1 MKRLVLASLF
11 LLSGCVATMEPV
23 VLPDF
28 PQVPTDLQQ
37 PAEDLTPLSDDKN
50 NLSDLLENSTN
61 NYAKYY
67 SLKEKYEARML
78 FAHAGGMWRAG
89 PELQTTPLTCPGE
102 DAVILDL
109 YENPV
114 RVDTKELLAQSQQHW
129 QEQMTAWLVE
139 YEQTQQ
145 QR

>member
-1 MKRLVLASLF
+1 MDTDQLVAHSRARF
-11 LLSGCVATMEPV
+11 DHAVARRV
-23 VLPDF
+23 
-28 PQVPTDLQQ
+28 
-37 PAEDLTPLSDDKN
+37 
-50 NLSDLLENSTN
+50 
-61 NYAKYY
+61 
-67 SLKEKYEARML
+67 LKEKYQAKLL
-78 FAHAGGMWRAG
+78 FAYRGGMWRAG
-89 PELQTTPLTCPGE
+89 PELQTTLLTCPGE